1 MDGWRGSLSRTICQN
16 LPEKQEGLPEGAN
29 HHAASQ
35 GTRLSV
41 EQACAG
47 ESKVQCGSAVEFL
60 HRKSCSTE
68 TAPTIFTQSSALITY
83 DIRASAG
90 VGAGRHQERVAYT
103 RC

>member
-60 HRKSCSTE
+60 HLEIMLYRNCTHYFHSVIC
-68 TAPTIFTQSSALITY
+68 TY
-83 DIRASAG
+83 
-90 VGAGRHQERVAYT
+90 YL
-103 RC
+103 